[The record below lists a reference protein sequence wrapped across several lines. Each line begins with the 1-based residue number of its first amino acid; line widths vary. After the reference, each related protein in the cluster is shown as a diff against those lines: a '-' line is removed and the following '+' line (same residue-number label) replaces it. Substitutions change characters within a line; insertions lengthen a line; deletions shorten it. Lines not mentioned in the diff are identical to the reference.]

1 MKGGEKKKMK
11 TEKTKEYLAGEIS
24 ITRIR
29 LIIFIVGIV
38 ITVFMQT
45 NVFNSLD
52 VALKVIVIG
61 VLFGAGILFKV
72 DFTASREIGLK
83 IKDIYVDRKL
93 TWFEKGMEFGNI
105 GMDLL
110 HKAGEMWQIGD
121 KEQFPEQPEE
131 PLNKIPEEILKNKLP
146 EYKEYKE

>member
-1 MKGGEKKKMK
+1 MKA
-11 TEKTKEYLAGEIS
+11 EKTKEYLTGEIS

-38 ITVFMQT
+38 LTIFMQT
-45 NVFNSLD
+45 SVFDNLG
-52 VALKVIVIG
+52 VAIKIIIIG
-61 VLFGAGILFKV
+61 VMFGAGILFRV

-83 IKDIYVDRKL
+83 IKDIYIDRKL
-93 TWFEKGMEFGNI
+93 TWYEKGMEFGNI

-121 KEQFPEQPEE
+121 KEQFPESLEVKV
-131 PLNKIPEEILKNKLP
+131 NKENLEVIKSEKELP
-146 EYKEYKE
+146 EKYEE

>member
-1 MKGGEKKKMK
+1 MK

-45 NVFNSLD
+45 DVFDSLD

-121 KEQFPEQPEE
+121 KEQFPEKPAETPLYPATSTGDWATDTTATGKEE
-131 PLNKIPEEILKNKLP
+131 
-146 EYKEYKE
+146 